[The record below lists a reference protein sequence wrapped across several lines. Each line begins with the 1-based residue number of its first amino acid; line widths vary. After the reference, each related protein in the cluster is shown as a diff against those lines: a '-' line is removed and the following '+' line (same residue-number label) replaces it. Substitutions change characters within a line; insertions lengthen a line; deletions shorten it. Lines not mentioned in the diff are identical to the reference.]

1 MVKKCVIVA
10 VFTTAIVSMS
20 ELAHAGATISDKR
33 YWPSE
38 ARPPSQTAARQPKDA
53 FGAEIPPSKAA
64 PVGRRYY
71 GGPNPSP
78 EDMGGRR

>member
-10 VFTTAIVSMS
+10 VFTMAIVSIS

-53 FGAEIPPSKAA
+53 FGSEISPPKTT

-71 GGPNPSP
+71 GGPKSIP
-78 EDMGGRR
+78 